1 MKSIKE
7 LVMRE
12 SKPVYIHTPS
22 KAVARD
28 FLKHAEK
35 EGFLFGDGKRPTKK
49 PLDDYYALHQDLT
62 MNYIGS
68 SIKDVSACVKWKN
81 DIEFVSNYKVNP
93 NRFIIATVYTIAR
106 IMVEANRYI

>member
-7 LVMRE
+7 LVMKETR
-12 SKPVYIHTPS
+12 PVYVHTPS
-22 KAVARD
+22 KAMAKD

-62 MNYIGS
+62 MNYIGFVGRLRFNS
-68 SIKDVSACVKWKN
+68 N
-81 DIEFVSNYKVNP
+81 DDGIL
-93 NRFIIATVYTIAR
+93 R
-106 IMVEANRYI
+106 VEYQALFKE

>member
-12 SKPVYIHTPS
+12 TRPVHIHLPS
-22 KAVARD
+22 KSATLD
-28 FLKHAEK
+28 FLKVAEK

-62 MNYIGS
+62 MNYIGYLGR
-68 SIKDVSACVKWKN
+68 IYWKS
-81 DIEFVSNYKVNP
+81 DDDKVLRIEYRDLFV
-93 NRFIIATVYTIAR
+93 
-106 IMVEANRYI
+106 

>member
-7 LVMRE
+7 LVMKETR
-12 SKPVYIHTPS
+12 PVYIHTPS
-22 KAVARD
+22 KALAKD

-62 MNYIGS
+62 INYIGFVGRLRFNS
-68 SIKDVSACVKWKN
+68 NDDGILRVEYQGLFKD
-81 DIEFVSNYKVNP
+81 
-93 NRFIIATVYTIAR
+93 
-106 IMVEANRYI
+106 